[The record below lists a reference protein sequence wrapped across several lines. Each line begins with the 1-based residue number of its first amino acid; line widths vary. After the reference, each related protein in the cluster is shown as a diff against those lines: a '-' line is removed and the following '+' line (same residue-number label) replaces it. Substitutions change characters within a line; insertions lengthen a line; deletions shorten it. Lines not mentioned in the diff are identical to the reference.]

1 MANFEYD
8 IVDIGY
14 RNKRSSE
21 SVNVRV
27 KRFTLQGERW
37 SRKNLTWNLRLIG
50 KSSSYNR
57 NVENLDEGS
66 VRRVLTHALDMW
78 ARRTELTFTEL
89 HPDDN
94 TADIQGDISFC
105 PFESTL
111 FNKTIKCAI

>member
-1 MANFEYD
+1 MINT
-8 IVDIGY
+8 GY
-14 RNKRSSE
+14 RNKRASE
-21 SVNVRV
+21 KIHLRV

-37 SRKNLTWNLRLIG
+37 PRKNLTWNLRLIG
-50 KSSSYNR
+50 KSSSYNQ

-94 TADIQGDISFC
+94 TADIQGNISCTYQLKEF
-105 PFESTL
+105 
-111 FNKTIKCAI
+111 